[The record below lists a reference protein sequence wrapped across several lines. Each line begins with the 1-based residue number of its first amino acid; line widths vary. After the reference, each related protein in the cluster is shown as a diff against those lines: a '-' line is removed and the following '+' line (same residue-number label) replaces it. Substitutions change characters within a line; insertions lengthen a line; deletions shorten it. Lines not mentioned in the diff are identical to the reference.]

1 MNMSKVDLC
10 VKQKLVDEWW
20 YREAKS
26 HVKMSTRPKYYI
38 IIISKMRSILYISR
52 ISWKMISYTLKNMK
66 LLTKVEF
73 LHFEQG

>member
-1 MNMSKVDLC
+1 MNMSRVDLC

-20 YREAKS
+20 YGETKS

-52 ISWKMISYTLKNMK
+52 ISWKMISYTLKSMK
-66 LLTKVEF
+66 LLTKIEF